1 MRLTGELISEAR
13 TLEGDRTITLVI
25 SEDKDLTELHN
36 KKVTLDIDKYK
47 GHRSLNANAYLWV
60 LCTEIAKVLGSD
72 KDTIY
77 LRQLFKYGVF
87 QDVIIKRE
95 AIEAFSKV
103 VKYLQILDEYDTS
116 DVVTARCYFGSSGY
130 DTKEMSVLIDGTV
143 QDAKEIGIDTWS
155 QEEIDNLIKNWGGA
169 NEKN

>member
-1 MRLTGELISEAR
+1 MRITGELINEAR
-13 TLEGDRTITLVI
+13 TLEGDRTVTFKI
-25 SEDKDLTELHN
+25 SEDKDLTEYQG
-36 KKVTLDIDKYK
+36 KKISLDIDKYRE
-47 GHRSLNANAYLWV
+47 HRSLNANAYFWK
-60 LCTEIAKVLGSD
+60 LCTQIAEALGSD

-77 LRQLFKYGVF
+77 LRQLMTYGVF
-87 QDVIIKRE
+87 EDVIIKRE
-95 AIEAFSKV
+95 AVEAFKKV
-103 VKYLQILDEYDTS
+103 IRYVQILDEYETS

-130 DTKEMSVLIDGTV
+130 DTMEMSVLIDGTV